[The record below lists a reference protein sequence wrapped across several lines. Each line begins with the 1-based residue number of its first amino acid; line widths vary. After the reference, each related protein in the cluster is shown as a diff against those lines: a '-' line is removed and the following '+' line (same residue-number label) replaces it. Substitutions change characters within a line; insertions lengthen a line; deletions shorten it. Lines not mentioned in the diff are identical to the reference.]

1 MVALLPRGLAGTKKG
16 LDCLPAQTQFATLQI
31 GLIGMQK
38 ASFFSLCCC
47 TDNNA
52 EVSPL
57 CLRL

>member
-16 LDCLPAQTQFATLQI
+16 LDCLPAQTHVTNWPDWHA
-31 GLIGMQK
+31 K
-38 ASFFSLCCC
+38 SEFFSLCCC

-52 EVSPL
+52 GASPL

>member
-38 ASFFSLCCC
+38 ASFFPSMLH
-47 TDNNA
+47 
-52 EVSPL
+52 
-57 CLRL
+57 

>member
-38 ASFFSLCCC
+38 ASFIRSAAALIIMQ
-47 TDNNA
+47 
-52 EVSPL
+52 
-57 CLRL
+57 RLPHFV